1 MAVRAAGRRGAGAPP
16 AEARPMNGCARC
28 RPSWGWG
35 PAGRGAAYEWLCA
48 LQADRCARQQRR
60 RGTRRRDPRS
70 DGRRL
75 AKGAPAEVHGL
86 RPVHQGGDPAHA
98 APGRRPDG
106 QQRGQRRRQ
115 AHRHRAL
122 AKRGER
128 RRPGDDGGAGR
139 AVRPPEHPR
148 ERDQPRARGHRA
160 VGPAHQRNRADAQDQ
175 RRRGPAAGR
184 AQHSARAHLHAGGS
198 RERGRVRRLAAGQL
212 HERGDHHA
220 RRRPAEGTARLTS
233 VIVDVHVHYVSPGA
247 FDAARRQPDTYG
259 VRLLPGDGVR
269 LQIGDEPPTR
279 PLLPARYTLD
289 RHTKVLAEQ
298 GIDPAEFG
306 PLMDV
311 AAYSL
316 PMAQGAAW
324 SRLQNEALA
333 GALREAPGVH
343 RGLAT
348 VPLQEPAAAAA
359 ELRFAVRELGLRG
372 AMVDP
377 NALGRPLGDGA
388 FDPFWK
394 AAADLAAPI
403 VLHPFLLEAVERFG
417 RHYLHNLVGYP
428 FETTL
433 AAASL
438 ILGGTLDRFPG
449 LSVVLVHGG
458 GFLPYHIGRFD
469 RAHETRPEARVDD
482 AGLPSRYLRRFFY
495 DTLVQRPEA
504 LRYLVQLV
512 GHDRVMLG
520 SDHPFWMGDP
530 DPLRVVREAGLDPAT
545 EAAIFGENAAQI
557 FHLRP

>member
-1 MAVRAAGRRGAGAPP
+1 
-16 AEARPMNGCARC
+16 
-28 RPSWGWG
+28 
-35 PAGRGAAYEWLCA
+35 
-48 LQADRCARQQRR
+48 
-60 RGTRRRDPRS
+60 
-70 DGRRL
+70 
-75 AKGAPAEVHGL
+75 
-86 RPVHQGGDPAHA
+86 
-98 APGRRPDG
+98 
-106 QQRGQRRRQ
+106 
-115 AHRHRAL
+115 
-122 AKRGER
+122 
-128 RRPGDDGGAGR
+128 
-139 AVRPPEHPR
+139 
-148 ERDQPRARGHRA
+148 
-160 VGPAHQRNRADAQDQ
+160 
-175 RRRGPAAGR
+175 
-184 AQHSARAHLHAGGS
+184 
-198 RERGRVRRLAAGQL
+198 
-212 HERGDHHA
+212 
-220 RRRPAEGTARLTS
+220 

-247 FDAARRQPDTYG
+247 FDTVRRRPDTYG

-269 LQIGDEPPTR
+269 LQVGDEPPTR
-279 PLLPARYTLD
+279 PLLPALYTLD
-289 RHTKVLAEQ
+289 LHAKFFAEQ
-298 GIDPAEFG
+298 GIDTAVFG

-311 AAYSL
+311 AGYSL
-316 PMAQGAAW
+316 PPPQGAAW

-333 GALREAPGVH
+333 AALREAPGAH

-348 VPLQEPAAAAA
+348 VPLQDPATAAA
-359 ELRFAVRELGLRG
+359 ELRVAVRELGLRG

-377 NALGRPLGDGA
+377 NALGRPLGDAA

-394 AAADLAAPI
+394 AVADLAAPV

-469 RAHETRPEARVDD
+469 RAHETRAEARVDD
-482 AGLPSRYLRRFFY
+482 AGLPSRYLRRFLY